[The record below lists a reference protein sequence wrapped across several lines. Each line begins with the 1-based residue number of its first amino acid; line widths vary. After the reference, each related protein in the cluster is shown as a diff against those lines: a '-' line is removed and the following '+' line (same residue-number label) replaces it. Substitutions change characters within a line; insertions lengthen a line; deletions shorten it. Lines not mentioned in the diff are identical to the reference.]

1 MQKQLEDIL
10 KKKGVGPQGSK
21 SLQSE
26 DLILLT
32 NLIRDSSTSITTRCT
47 LMLAILMLE
56 PNAEEEVWI
65 SEIRNQVDSLEEPI
79 KNILIQHDFS
89 EPSEIL
95 HSLLQHQE
103 LSKEQCSKAMQLLW
117 EPSTPDH
124 WKGCFLEGERLKRET
139 QNENAAFLNDLWEK
153 SSRIQTDLPQ
163 LIDLADNY
171 DGYNRYHNY
180 LIFLAPA
187 LAACGQFVSLHGIDA
202 VAPKQGYTA
211 HTLLSLAG
219 KKTNQSLWEASN
231 TLQTLGWSY
240 VDQSVF
246 FPELYSLKKMRKEMV
261 KRPFLAT
268 FEKLLQPIRAQNGNL
283 IVTGYTHSH
292 YKDEVILQLKNQGAC
307 AEALVIKGLEG
318 NPQLPLGRPTTV
330 MHYNG
335 KDILEYQ
342 SSPEEANIP
351 LTSDFLDKSVSA
363 NRVLEEGIA
372 ALKGATN
379 EARNRIVYM
388 SYLLA
393 SKFRLDNP
401 EDFVKK
407 IKSALDSGA
416 ALEKWNQF
424 N

>member
-1 MQKQLEDIL
+1 LEKI
-10 KKKGVGPQGSK
+10 
-21 SLQSE
+21 
-26 DLILLT
+26 
-32 NLIRDSSTSITTRCT
+32 
-47 LMLAILMLE
+47 
-56 PNAEEEVWI
+56 
-65 SEIRNQVDSLEEPI
+65 
-79 KNILIQHDFS
+79 
-89 EPSEIL
+89 
-95 HSLLQHQE
+95 
-103 LSKEQCSKAMQLLW
+103 
-117 EPSTPDH
+117 
-124 WKGCFLEGERLKRET
+124 
-139 QNENAAFLNDLWEK
+139 
-153 SSRIQTDLPQ
+153 
-163 LIDLADNY
+163 
-171 DGYNRYHNY
+171 
-180 LIFLAPA
+180 
-187 LAACGQFVSLHGIDA
+187 
-202 VAPKQGYTA
+202 
-211 HTLLSLAG
+211 
-219 KKTNQSLWEASN
+219 
-231 TLQTLGWSY
+231 GWSY
-240 VDQSVF
+240 VDQSIF
-246 FPELYSLKKMRKEMV
+246 FPELYALKKMRKEMV

-268 FEKLLQPIRAQNGNL
+268 FEKLLQPIRAKNGNL

-318 NPQLPLGRPTTV
+318 NPQLPLGRSTTV

-335 KDILEYQ
+335 KDIFEYQ
-342 SSPEEANIP
+342 SSPEEATIP